1 VFSFGSLMFKVLTG
15 RPPFAGETASQV
27 LEAIATTAPP
37 FLREVAVGVP
47 EDLQAICLACLA
59 WNPADR
65 PTASEIALELGR
77 FLVGEPVRLKPKLYD
92 DLLRRSISEYS
103 SQARGGK
110 ARASSRATN
119 AMRWR
124 SCIAGCS
131 PTKTTGSLTRGE
143 SRRCKRFSPA
153 PPGWRWSPRC

>member
-1 VFSFGSLMFKVLTG
+1 MRGQPLTTASDVFSFGSLMFKVLTG
-15 RPPFAGETASQV
+15 RPPFAGETAGQV

-65 PTASEIALELGR
+65 PTAAEVALELGR

-103 SQARGGK
+103 GQARAWAEPKHHFARGTRRAGN
-110 ARASSRATN
+110 RASPA
-119 AMRWR
+119 A
-124 SCIAGCS
+124 
-131 PTKTTGSLTRGE
+131 RG
-143 SRRCKRFSPA
+143 RRPLDH
-153 PPGWRWSPRC
+153 